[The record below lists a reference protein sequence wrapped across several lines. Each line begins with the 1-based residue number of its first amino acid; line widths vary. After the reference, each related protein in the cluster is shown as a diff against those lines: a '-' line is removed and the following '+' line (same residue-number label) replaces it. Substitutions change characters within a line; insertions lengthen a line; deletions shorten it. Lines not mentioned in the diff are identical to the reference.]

1 MCRRDRMKMSGSER
15 RECLREDRENVWEE
29 MRERE
34 REREKER
41 EHQRDRVALSTF
53 VSLDPSCPLRQT
65 LERRGKILGSRR

>member
-34 REREKER
+34 RERERKR
-41 EHQRDRVALSTF
+41 ESTKGTGW
-53 VSLDPSCPLRQT
+53 LCPPLYP
-65 LERRGKILGSRR
+65 